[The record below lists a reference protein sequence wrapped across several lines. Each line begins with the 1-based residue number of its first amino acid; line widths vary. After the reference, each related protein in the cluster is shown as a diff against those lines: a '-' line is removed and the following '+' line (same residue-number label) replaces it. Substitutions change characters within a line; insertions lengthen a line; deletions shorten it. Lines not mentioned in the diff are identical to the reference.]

1 MINVNFLT
9 PEYKLKLLLKQ
20 ILRMGSFFV
29 LVILL
34 FEIGVSQYLQK
45 KIDNKEKNIR
55 DYKAK
60 TLSNNTER
68 INIEKKRK
76 EIPDLTDKIQILEEM
91 FSKKNL
97 RFSEVIYN
105 LKENTP
111 KKVWYTDLN
120 YKNSNLVIK
129 GYASDDKSTD
139 TNSELNVYK
148 LERNLKESGKYSGVK
163 GEYLKQID
171 LKGNTVNIFQ
181 YELNVLDT
189 PSSFNGQVKE
199 GGTK

>member
-20 ILRMGSFFV
+20 IFRMGSFFV

-34 FEIGVSQYLQK
+34 FEIGISQYLQG
-45 KIDNKEKNIR
+45 KIDKKEAKIK
-55 DYKAK
+55 DYKTQIAK
-60 TLSNNTER
+60 YNTDR
-68 INIEKKRK
+68 IDLENKRK
-76 EIPDLTDKIQILEEM
+76 QIPDLTDKIQILEEM

-120 YKNSNLVIK
+120 YKNSTLAIK

-148 LERNLKESGKYSGVK
+148 LERNLKESGKYGSVK

-171 LKGNTVNIFQ
+171 LKGNAVNVFQ
-181 YELNVLDT
+181 YELNVLET
-189 PSSFNGQVKE
+189 PSSFSKNKGVESK
-199 GGTK
+199 